1 MATLL
6 EGSKIDEKKLQ
17 EIIGSAIDRALI
29 NGTFYNDLKRW
40 ISKNQQLL
48 RLYYPIFLL
57 FLYCIK
63 IISAFLVIYQ
73 YSCNGTSKYRYI
85 YMHHNTNSKYFVTG
99 ALMRTKENPGSS
111 TVVNHAPFTLFPSV
125 VPQSL
130 LEHAKG
136 IQKSFNLL
144 MHRVAHDHQFLEQAL
159 QKYDN
164 ECTLI

>member
-1 MATLL
+1 M
-6 EGSKIDEKKLQ
+6 
-17 EIIGSAIDRALI
+17 
-29 NGTFYNDLKRW
+29 YH
-40 ISKNQQLL
+40 
-48 RLYYPIFLL
+48 
-57 FLYCIK
+57 
-63 IISAFLVIYQ
+63 
-73 YSCNGTSKYRYI
+73 YI
-85 YMHHNTNSKYFVTG
+85 NSKYFVTG

-159 QKYDN
+159 LKYENDAH
-164 ECTLI
+164 

>member
-6 EGSKIDEKKLQ
+6 EGSKIEEKKLQ

-63 IISAFLVIYQ
+63 LFL
-73 YSCNGTSKYRYI
+73 
-85 YMHHNTNSKYFVTG
+85 
-99 ALMRTKENPGSS
+99 
-111 TVVNHAPFTLFPSV
+111 PF
-125 VPQSL
+125 
-130 LEHAKG
+130 
-136 IQKSFNLL
+136 
-144 MHRVAHDHQFLEQAL
+144 
-159 QKYDN
+159 
-164 ECTLI
+164 